1 MAAFKDAR
9 PRFRKGGP
17 EVLPR
22 LDRLLQGW
30 QKLDPGHT
38 RPPLPLLALALIAT
52 HGLELA
58 GPSFP
63 LALLT
68 MFFAYLRPGEALS
81 RREADLVAPSGVP
94 AITTAGI
101 PAPAGCFT
109 LHLHPASRG
118 ERSKTGATDES
129 VMLDAADAPWL
140 GPLLQQLLAG
150 VPHRHLFGLSYPQA
164 KSFWDSAVQ
173 RAGLAAIK
181 PVMYMCRHGGPSHD
195 RRMRL
200 RSQEEVKRRLRLVSD
215 SALRRY
221 EAHALI
227 QLEENKLGESLLAEA
242 RTAWRLLP
250 E

>member
-1 MAAFKDAR
+1 M
-9 PRFRKGGP
+9 P
-17 EVLPR
+17 
-22 LDRLLQGW
+22 
-30 QKLDPGHT
+30 
-38 RPPLPLLALALIAT
+38 
-52 HGLELA
+52 A

-63 LALLT
+63 LALPTRL
-68 MFFAYLRPGEALS
+68 
-81 RREADLVAPSGVP
+81 
-94 AITTAGI
+94 
-101 PAPAGCFT
+101 FT
-109 LHLHPASRG
+109 LRLHPASRG
-118 ERSKTGATDES
+118 ERLKTGATDES

-200 RSQEEVKRRLRLVSD
+200 RTQEEVKRRLRLVSD

-227 QLEENKLGESLLAEA
+227 QLEEKKLGEALLAEA

-250 E
+250 EKLRAALGRPSLGSSRRGASSSPFSRARGSSLRRSPGGASTPGPSTLPTAPLEISHAQKFKGVLRRM